1 MRQLKINELYG
12 YLEVGYKIKAD
23 LSCFELGTDTSTVP
37 PQNSQ
42 NSTYISGNCRTISW
56 IYFSDIINILNMS

>member
-42 NSTYISGNCRTISW
+42 NSTYISGNCRTIS
-56 IYFSDIINILNMS
+56 